1 MKEMVEEEKEV
12 EEENSSARF
21 QSVSQ
26 SVRISPPSILTSG
39 SLERRSE

>member
-26 SVRISPPSILTSG
+26 SGFPRRQSSPRAP
-39 SLERRSE
+39 